1 MDFDRKYK
9 ENLGFSQ
16 PAMFFPE
23 NYVKPPYVGGGGDGG
38 FSLEPC
44 SSKSLFQ
51 DYHHPD
57 HQFPANASS
66 KTLQF
71 GVHHP
76 DHQFPAN
83 ASSKTLQF
91 GVHTACLDPF
101 ENFTYGSSMNLDV
114 YELKPFT
121 EDIEMAE
128 NFPTNNGGG
137 GGEGG
142 YLLQHHHQRA
152 AVVATAAAEMV
163 GPVGFNCQEIKP
175 VNFVIPDKVSCIT
188 GENHLYKK
196 ISMNSAKNRVSQ
208 ALEKTHKGRNKPH
221 VVKGQWTIEE
231 DRWEI

>member
-23 NYVKPPYVGGGGDGG
+23 NYVKPPYMGGGGDGG

-51 DYHHPD
+51 DFHHLD

-71 GVHHP
+71 GV
-76 DHQFPAN
+76 Q
-83 ASSKTLQF
+83 
-91 GVHTACLDPF
+91 TACLDPF
-101 ENFTYGSSMNLDV
+101 ENFTYGSSMNLHV
-114 YELKPFT
+114 YELKPSA
-121 EDIEMAE
+121 ENAGMAE
-128 NFPTNNGGG
+128 NFSTNNGGG
-137 GGEGG
+137 RGGG

-152 AVVATAAAEMV
+152 ASAATSASEMV
-163 GPVGFNCQEIKP
+163 GQVGFNCQEIKP
-175 VNFVIPDKVSCIT
+175 VNVVILDEVSCIT
-188 GENHLYKK
+188 GDNRLYKK
-196 ISMNSAKNRVSQ
+196 ISMNSAKNTVSPAPQ
-208 ALEKTHKGRNKPH
+208 KTDKGRKKPH
-221 VVKGQWTIEE
+221 VVKGQWKIEE